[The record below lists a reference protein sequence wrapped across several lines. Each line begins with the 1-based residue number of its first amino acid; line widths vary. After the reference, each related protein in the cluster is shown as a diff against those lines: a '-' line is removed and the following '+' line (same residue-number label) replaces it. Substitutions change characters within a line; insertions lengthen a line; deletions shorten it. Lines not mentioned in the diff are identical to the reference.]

1 MLKSRKNGYDGKGN
15 FVVRS
20 EADLETGFRELRGDT
35 QKLMV
40 EEFINFEMEVSVIA
54 TRGID
59 GEKVVYPVAYNVHEN
74 SILSTTTVPV
84 ALSNELKKTI
94 QDVAKKVMD
103 VFDGVGTFCVEM
115 FVGENNTIYVNEVA
129 PRPHNSGHYTIEGCR
144 VNQFENH
151 IRAILGLAL
160 GDTSRRYNAIIM
172 RNLLGQ
178 GDGSTVVHGIEEAY
192 QLPDVNVHIYGK
204 KESQKW
210 RKMGHYTITADS
222 MEKA

>member
-15 FVVRS
+15 FVMRS
-20 EADLETGFRELRGDT
+20 EADLETGFRELKGDM

-40 EEFINFEMEVSVIA
+40 EEFIDFEMEISVIA

-59 GEKVVYPVAYNVHEN
+59 GEKVVYPVAYNVHEH
-74 SILSTTTVPV
+74 SILDTTIVPV
-84 ALSNELKKTI
+84 PLPNELKKTI
-94 QDVAKKVMD
+94 QDVAEKVTD
-103 VFDGVGTFCVEM
+103 IFDGVGTFCVEM
-115 FVGENNTIYVNEVA
+115 FVGRDNMIYVNEVA

-151 IRAILGLAL
+151 IRAIIGLSL

-172 RNLLGQ
+172 RNLLGR
-178 GDGSTVVHGIEEAY
+178 GDGSTVVFGVEEAY
-192 QLPDVNVHIYGK
+192 KQPGVNVHIYGK

-210 RKMGHYTITADS
+210 RKMGHYIVTADS
-222 MEKA
+222 MEQA